1 MFLVLKFLLV
11 PVVTQHSPH
20 HRTAAFKVIA
30 MLHRQHRCVLLSK
43 VSLGQYPGFDE
54 RAGKSGEVTKDLPG
68 VEDQPALHCR
78 LERAAYEAGEVW
90 QEGV

>member
-1 MFLVLKFLLV
+1 M
-11 PVVTQHSPH
+11 
-20 HRTAAFKVIA
+20 
-30 MLHRQHRCVLLSK
+30 LLSK

-78 LERAAYEAGEVW
+78 LERAAYEAGSCGRKECESGRSLLFKHSGK
-90 QEGV
+90 QRRGFYFQKMT

>member
-1 MFLVLKFLLV
+1 M
-11 PVVTQHSPH
+11 
-20 HRTAAFKVIA
+20 
-30 MLHRQHRCVLLSK
+30 LLSK
-43 VSLGQYPGFDE
+43 VSLGQYPVFDE